1 MSSRRQIVKGAQPPL
16 QPNRSRVACFNCGFH
31 NPTSRLRPCRNNM
44 LCDGGF
50 MSSVHLPTMS
60 TKKRHTAASAGSIS
74 LLLATVLGRFT
85 SGPLAPLPCDRV
97 PSRAR
102 AREVPIRSARL
113 ISAVHSSGHLLAT
126 LGRLAQTHTH
136 EELGSVVADL
146 LTSPGSP
153 GSGQR

>member
-16 QPNRSRVACFNCGFH
+16 QPNRSRVAFFNCGFH

-60 TKKRHTAASAGSIS
+60 TQKRHTAASAGSIS

-113 ISAVHSSGHLLAT
+113 ISAVHSSGHPLAT

-136 EELGSVVADL
+136 EEHRQRDSGFVDI
-146 LTSPGSP
+146 PRSP
-153 GSGQR
+153 GSGHR